1 MSGAANGRA
10 TSGLLE
16 AARRYTLERGWALTP
31 VVGKRPVL
39 AEWQLGGRTVEQLAG
54 ELGPGRAIG
63 RLNGAPSG
71 GAVDVDLDAPEAVSA
86 GEVLLPS
93 TDSVWGRAG
102 AERSHWQYRCD
113 PLVPTLQ
120 LDDPAPPEGAKARLV
135 ELRSTG
141 TQSVVPPSPH
151 PEHGRYRWM
160 LEGEAAL
167 IDGRVLTQHV
177 ERVGAAALLARHW
190 PSRGSRH
197 TAALAL
203 AGALLRAE
211 WDRED
216 AEEFMRAVARAA
228 NDEEADDRVAAVRTT
243 LRRLASEGDERG
255 ATGLTRLKETF
266 DPRVVERVVRWLG
279 LPEER
284 GVIILGGRRI
294 GGPVED
300 AEESPAPALA
310 RPWPEP
316 MGEAAFRGLPGEIVR
331 AVEPYTEA
339 DPHAILVSLLT
350 AFGCQ
355 VGPRPHFMVGA
366 TRHPARLFTL
376 LIGASSWARKGTSWD
391 VPAAIATSG
400 EAAFVP
406 CIQKGLSS
414 GEGLIWAV
422 RDPVYGIVKG
432 EEALIDKGVE
442 DKRLLL
448 VETEFGSVLI
458 RLRREMNTLSAVL
471 REAWDGSYLSVK
483 TKQPLTATGAHIA
496 MLVHITPTELRARLD
511 DGDVSNGFAN
521 RFLWVMIRRARKLSD
536 PPPFDGQLLLETATA
551 WRNAVQRASRME
563 RVPWSPEASELW
575 ATVYDE
581 LEPLHEG
588 RVADLT
594 ARSAAQ
600 ISRLALIY
608 ALFDGSASRTVEH
621 LTAALE
627 VWGYSERCVEALFG
641 DAVGGNTEDVIVR
654 HLRRIPSHEMDASDV
669 YRLFSGRIAAYE
681 VHEAM
686 EGLERAKIVTYRR
699 EPTKGAPRHVW
710 TLVREAR

>member
-1 MSGAANGRA
+1 MSGAANGRVGG
-10 TSGLLE
+10 GLLE

-31 VVGKRPVL
+31 VAGKRPVL
-39 AEWQLGGRTVEQLAG
+39 TEWQNGGRTAEQLAG

-71 GAVDVDLDAPEAVSA
+71 GEVDVDLDAPEAVAA
-86 GEVLLPS
+86 GEVLLPT
-93 TDSVWGRAG
+93 TDSIWGRSG

-120 LDDPAPPEGAKARLV
+120 LDDPAPPEGAKARLI

-151 PEHGRYRWM
+151 PEHGRYRWVV
-160 LEGEAAL
+160 EGEPAL
-167 IDGRVLTQHV
+167 VDGRVLTQRV

-190 PSRGSRH
+190 PATGGRH
-197 TAALAL
+197 AAALAL
-203 AGALLRAE
+203 AGALLRAD
-211 WDRED
+211 WQRED
-216 AEEFMRAVARAA
+216 AEEFIRAVARAA
-228 NDEEADDRVAAVRTT
+228 DDEEADDRVAAVRTT
-243 LRRLASEGDERG
+243 ARRLASGEDERG
-255 ATGLTRLKETF
+255 ATGLTRLREAL
-266 DPRVVERVVRWLG
+266 DPRVVERAARWLG

-284 GVIILGGRRI
+284 GVLLLHGRRI
-294 GGPVED
+294 AGPEEEA
-300 AEESPAPALA
+300 AERPRTPIE

-316 MGEAAFRGLPGEIVR
+316 MGEQAFRGLAGDIVR

-339 DPHAILVSLLT
+339 DPHAVLMSLLT

-391 VPAAIATSG
+391 VPAAVATSAEG
-400 EAAFVP
+400 SFVA

-483 TKQPLTATGAHIA
+483 TKQPLTATGAHIS
-496 MLVHITPTELRARLD
+496 MIVHITPTELRARLD
-511 DGDVSNGFAN
+511 EGDVSNGFAN
-521 RFLWVMIRRARKLSD
+521 RFLWTMIRRARKLAD
-536 PPPFDGQLLLETATA
+536 PPPFDGAVLAEAATA
-551 WRNAVQRASRME
+551 WRNTLQEARRID
-563 RVPWSPEASELW
+563 RVPWSPEAAELW

-581 LEPLHEG
+581 LEPGREG

-600 ISRLALIY
+600 ICRVSLIY
-608 ALFDGSASRTVEH
+608 ALLDRSPVRTPEH
-621 LTAALE
+621 LMAALE

-641 DAVGGNTEDVIVR
+641 DAVGGNTEDVVLR
-654 HLRRIPSHEMDASDV
+654 HFRRIPSHEMDAADV
-669 YRLFSGRIAAYE
+669 YKLFSGRIAAYE
-681 VHEAM
+681 VHETM
-686 EGLERAKIVTYRR
+686 EGLERARLVTYRR

-710 TLVREAR
+710 TLAREAR